1 MPSPPPRLVDR
12 KYFMKTITLILTL
25 TLLVSC
31 ERKVDVAK
39 EAKAMPPP
47 ATTPGVAIVS
57 IDSPQLAQI
66 RVEPVTMTMVPVDTV
81 TAPGKVEA
89 NANRLAHV
97 TLQLTGRVTAV
108 QAKIGDF
115 VRQGQPLLT
124 VESADADS
132 AVSSALQA
140 QATVTQAKSILAKAQ
155 MDNDRQKDLFEH
167 GAVPQKEVLS
177 GQAVVVQAQSS
188 VEQAQAAAEQAR
200 RRLQILGIVPGSF
213 GQRVTVNSPISG
225 KVLEMSVANGEF
237 RNDLSASLMTIAD
250 LSSVWVTSDVPET
263 TIRLVRQGEPARIQL
278 SAYPNETFSGRV
290 TLIGDVV
297 DPQTRTVK
305 VRAEIPNPNGRLK
318 PEMFGNIQLTER
330 SELRPTVPA
339 AAIIASAAAYD
350 GKAIVWRETRRGTF
364 EKVAV
369 ILGPQLGNRVAILSG
384 LSNQDRIVVD
394 GVMLLTAN

>member
-1 MPSPPPRLVDR
+1 MKPTLV
-12 KYFMKTITLILTL
+12 IVALA
-25 TLLVSC
+25 LLASC
-31 ERKVDVAK
+31 KREAEVPKAAAPAPAAK
-39 EAKAMPPP
+39 EGLAVIPI
-47 ATTPGVAIVS
+47 G
-57 IDSPQLAQI
+57 SPQFAQI
-66 RVEPVTMTMVPVDTV
+66 RVEPVTMTMVPADTV

-155 MDNDRQKDLFEH
+155 MDLDRQKDLFEH
-167 GAVPQKEVLS
+167 GAVPQKEVLN

-188 VEQAQAAAEQAR
+188 VEQSQAAAEQAR

-237 RNDLSASLMTIAD
+237 RNDLSVPLMTIAD

-263 TIRLVRQGEPARIQL
+263 AIRLVKPGEPARIQL

-318 PEMFGNIQLTER
+318 PEMFGNIQLAER

-339 AAIIASAAAYD
+339 AAIMATAVAND

-369 ILGPQLGNRVAILSG
+369 TLGPQLGNRVAILSG
-384 LSNQDRIVVD
+384 LSDQDRIVVD
-394 GVMLLTAN
+394 GVMLLSAN

>member
-1 MPSPPPRLVDR
+1 MLSPPPRSVDR
-12 KYFMKTITLILTL
+12 KYFMKTITVILAL
-25 TLLVSC
+25 TLLTSC

-39 EAKAMPPP
+39 ESKATPPP
-47 ATTPGVAIVS
+47 ATKPGVAIIP

-140 QATVTQAKSILAKAQ
+140 QAAVTQAKSILAKAQ

-263 TIRLVRQGEPARIQL
+263 AIRLVKPGEPARIQL
-278 SAYPNETFSGRV
+278 AAYPNETFSGRV

-318 PEMFGNIQLTER
+318 PEMFGNIQLAER

-339 AAIIASAAAYD
+339 TAIIASATAYD
-350 GKAIVWRETRRGTF
+350 GKAIVWRETQRGTF

-369 ILGPQLGNRVAILSG
+369 TLGQQLGNRVAILSG
-384 LSNQDRIVVD
+384 LSHQDRIVVD
-394 GVMLLTAN
+394 GVMLLSAN